1 MKLYKYGMRARGY
14 SLGCQPSGVYKRID
28 SNIYYDIIFY
38 TRELTEKEVSDYQLD
53 YLGVEVE

>member
-1 MKLYKYGMRARGY
+1 MKLYKYGMRVRGY

-28 SNIYYDIIFY
+28 SNKYYDIIFY
-38 TRELTEKEVSDYQLD
+38 TRELTEQEVSDYQLD